1 MKIELFSK
9 MVREKALT
17 EPRQVLD
24 ALNKRHAQVLDD
36 METACE
42 SDRVKHLEGVYKKHY
57 DRQRKAIAKAH
68 SDAQSRVLKKRSALF
83 DALRHGL
90 RDEVAAFTQ
99 DDAYLPQ
106 LACRVKE
113 ALESLDFHEL
123 HESTGGDERCTV
135 VMRPEDA
142 SRLAEIRT
150 EVMSGSGIP
159 EAVSIYTDD
168 SLLGGFYVRVGQTA
182 KYDFTLDSALDG
194 MDVFLGCMMNTLYE
208 ITEEGCEDD
217 AFDTFD

>member
-36 METACE
+36 MEMACE

-83 DALRHGL
+83 DTLKQGL

-123 HESTGGDERCTV
+123 HEPSGGDERCTV
-135 VMRPEDA
+135 VLRPEDA
-142 SRLAEIRT
+142 SRLATIRT

-159 EAVSIYTDD
+159 EAVSIDTDD

-194 MDVFLGCMMNTLYE
+194 MDAFLGCMMNTLYE
-208 ITEEGCEDD
+208 ITEEGCEDE
-217 AFDTFD
+217 AFDTFE

>member
-57 DRQRKAIAKAH
+57 DRQRKAIAKAQ

-83 DALRHGL
+83 DALRQGL

-113 ALESLDFHEL
+113 ALESLEL
-123 HESTGGDERCTV
+123 LDSLGGDERCAV
-135 VMRPEDA
+135 VMRPVDA
-142 SRLAEIRT
+142 SGLT
-150 EVMSGSGIP
+150 EMMSDAWLP
-159 EAVSIYTDD
+159 EAMSIDTDD

-194 MDVFLGCMMNTLYE
+194 MDAFLGCMMNTLYE